1 MGYEEEYKRKLQKEV
16 DDADRADKVRKL
28 IREFEDNE
36 KELDAAFE
44 EEYEA
49 VKKTIKQLEDA
60 EYLPQREFISKA
72 YDEYAERNYQVQL
85 ERNEV
90 LKEILKELK
99 YLSSVFEK
107 RRD

>member
-1 MGYEEEYKRKLQKEV
+1 MGYEEEYKRKLQEEI
-16 DDADRADKVRKL
+16 DDADRADRVRKL

-60 EYLPQREFISKA
+60 EYGAQRKFVSKA

-99 YLSSVFEK
+99 YIKSTLE
-107 RRD
+107 R